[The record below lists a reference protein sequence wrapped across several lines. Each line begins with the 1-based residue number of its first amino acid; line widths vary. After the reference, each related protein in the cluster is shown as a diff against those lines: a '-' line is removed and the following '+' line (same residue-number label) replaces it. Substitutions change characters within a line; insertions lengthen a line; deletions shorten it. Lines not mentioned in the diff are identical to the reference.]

1 MRPCCQPQLLLHAR
15 RPPGRPCRP
24 ETLAARRTQAEHPGA
39 WRCGSYSGPTA
50 TPTPRMFSGWRG
62 NCAPSCGRWTSTRS
76 APSPSTEWLATLS
89 RSVVEPRAT
98 GVQPQ
103 GENMKQTYRVVSG
116 LVALG
121 VLVQAAS
128 VSFGWFEAI
137 SQVDKGLVIDAKY
150 QGNAGHAL
158 HGIVGMYVMPLL
170 GLILLIVAFFV
181 AKAVP
186 GARKWA
192 GIVFGLILLQ
202 VALGMF
208 AFGLPWLGALHGI
221 NALAVF
227 ATAGRASQLTRTGQG
242 SGGLG
247 GPPATPAQPEVLV
260 ADVTPCLT
268 GSASVGGPSSR
279 SSSRSSCWW
288 PCSAVSAG
296 TGRRPPCPRPTRS
309 WEWGRSTSVA
319 GRHTTAAPRSR
330 RRPG

>member
-1 MRPCCQPQLLLHAR
+1 MRVLLGPDSDADAEDVQQLGGKLR
-15 RPPGRPCRP
+15 
-24 ETLAARRTQAEHPGA
+24 AEL
-39 WRCGSYSGPTA
+39 RK
-50 TPTPRMFSGWRG
+50 
-62 NCAPSCGRWTSTRS
+62 STRS

-137 SQVDKGLVIDAKY
+137 SQVGKGLVIDGKY
-150 QGNAGHAL
+150 QGNAGHAV
-158 HGIVGMYVMPLL
+158 HGVVGMYVMPLL
-170 GLILLIVAFFV
+170 GLILLIVSFFV

-192 GIVFGLILLQ
+192 GIVFGLIVLQ

-242 SGGLG
+242 SGGWAARL
-247 GPPATPAQPEVLV
+247 PRQR
-260 ADVTPCLT
+260 
-268 GSASVGGPSSR
+268 SR
-279 SSSRSSCWW
+279 KSSS
-288 PCSAVSAG
+288 
-296 TGRRPPCPRPTRS
+296 
-309 WEWGRSTSVA
+309 ETSLPV
-319 GRHTTAAPRSR
+319 
-330 RRPG
+330 